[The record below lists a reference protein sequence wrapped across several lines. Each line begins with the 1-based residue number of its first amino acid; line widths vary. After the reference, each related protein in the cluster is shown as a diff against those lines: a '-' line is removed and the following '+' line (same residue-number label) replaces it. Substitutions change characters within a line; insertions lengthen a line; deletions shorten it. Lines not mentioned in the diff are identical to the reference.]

1 MTNAEALILLVR
13 TLSKNEKRS
22 FRLGKK
28 STADYIVLFD
38 LIDKDELIT
47 VDGLKEAFE
56 NKGKGA
62 VFNVTVTYLYKLL
75 LDKLLALRQNQDSDY
90 SLMTQILKAK
100 ILFEKSIFPAALE
113 ILEKVKHD
121 AAALEKNEALIMA
134 SRLELDYLH
143 YLNMPDIS
151 EEDLI
156 NRHYSLNTALSN
168 LGNLYE
174 QSALYELLTHRII
187 FKGSVRTSSQKTSL
201 NDLVFTEQNLV
212 RKASTSFEAQ
222 KHHLLFQS
230 AFLMAVGDEQ
240 SASDVLMQLNRL
252 ITEYPAI
259 GNPLFYLAIIENMLE
274 NLRET
279 RRYDQIPVFIERLAA
294 ISHPSQM
301 VMMHISALA
310 GLYRLLLLLDRGEFH
325 KAKEFIDRSEELQPS
340 SIEKLN
346 PVLESKISLYVALVH
361 IGLKDYRRARKTLV
375 LAMLNKTCD
384 LPIHRILRITGL
396 IIHHKMNDSDYIYS
410 ESRSIKREIAKSGK
424 AYRMESLILDVVG
437 KSSYALMSTQ
447 KREQIWGKIKPRLD
461 DIRQDVFEA
470 QLLKIFDF
478 SAWIESEILRTSFG
492 ETLRRN
498 LESGIRY

>member
-156 NRHYSLNTALSN
+156 NRHYSLD
-168 LGNLYE
+168 
-174 QSALYELLTHRII
+174 R
-187 FKGSVRTSSQKTSL
+187 KSV
-201 NDLVFTEQNLV
+201 V
-212 RKASTSFEAQ
+212 
-222 KHHLLFQS
+222 
-230 AFLMAVGDEQ
+230 
-240 SASDVLMQLNRL
+240 
-252 ITEYPAI
+252 
-259 GNPLFYLAIIENMLE
+259 
-274 NLRET
+274 
-279 RRYDQIPVFIERLAA
+279 
-294 ISHPSQM
+294 
-301 VMMHISALA
+301 
-310 GLYRLLLLLDRGEFH
+310 
-325 KAKEFIDRSEELQPS
+325 
-340 SIEKLN
+340 
-346 PVLESKISLYVALVH
+346 
-361 IGLKDYRRARKTLV
+361 
-375 LAMLNKTCD
+375 
-384 LPIHRILRITGL
+384 
-396 IIHHKMNDSDYIYS
+396 
-410 ESRSIKREIAKSGK
+410 
-424 AYRMESLILDVVG
+424 
-437 KSSYALMSTQ
+437 
-447 KREQIWGKIKPRLD
+447 
-461 DIRQDVFEA
+461 
-470 QLLKIFDF
+470 
-478 SAWIESEILRTSFG
+478 
-492 ETLRRN
+492 
-498 LESGIRY
+498 

>member
-156 NRHYSLNTALSN
+156 NRHYSLNV
-168 LGNLYE
+168 
-174 QSALYELLTHRII
+174 
-187 FKGSVRTSSQKTSL
+187 VRAV
-201 NDLVFTEQNLV
+201 D
-212 RKASTSFEAQ
+212 APY
-222 KHHLLFQS
+222 HLQGF
-230 AFLMAVGDEQ
+230 
-240 SASDVLMQLNRL
+240 
-252 ITEYPAI
+252 
-259 GNPLFYLAIIENMLE
+259 
-274 NLRET
+274 
-279 RRYDQIPVFIERLAA
+279 
-294 ISHPSQM
+294 
-301 VMMHISALA
+301 
-310 GLYRLLLLLDRGEFH
+310 
-325 KAKEFIDRSEELQPS
+325 
-340 SIEKLN
+340 
-346 PVLESKISLYVALVH
+346 
-361 IGLKDYRRARKTLV
+361 RA
-375 LAMLNKTCD
+375 
-384 LPIHRILRITGL
+384 H
-396 IIHHKMNDSDYIYS
+396 
-410 ESRSIKREIAKSGK
+410 
-424 AYRMESLILDVVG
+424 
-437 KSSYALMSTQ
+437 
-447 KREQIWGKIKPRLD
+447 
-461 DIRQDVFEA
+461 
-470 QLLKIFDF
+470 
-478 SAWIESEILRTSFG
+478 IESENIAQRPCLHRAESREESLYEFRGAETS
-492 ETLRRN
+492 
-498 LESGIRY
+498 SSVSVGIPDGGR